1 MIFHIKKYGWM
12 PVVFY
17 IYEQKN
23 GKSRKKRKRRSMINE
38 NKAELISSS
47 QNNRQYRAQRAYV
60 KNKRCMHVIRG
71 SLMFLGSLLILV
83 FNPSE
88 ANRGS
93 FFHLLDPS
101 WSNLFRLSKSFS
113 NLLLVFGCRIAA
125 AVLAMIIHGRIWV
138 VVPLISPW
146 SLMRTI
152 SRHDLDFFPTKNEKR
167 WKRKRLVKVILLE
180 SVKGRLI
187 RKEGVAGFLFMAWC
201 AAAYYIYTIPD
212 AVQHGS
218 VGIGICTSLLNFHT
232 LAVTIFFLDETTLHL
247 LPIIVYTNNNY
258 VENSG
263 AVE

>member
-1 MIFHIKKYGWM
+1 MIFHIKNYGWM

-38 NKAELISSS
+38 NKAVLSSS

-167 WKRKRLVKVILLE
+167 WKRKRLVKEILLE
-180 SVKGRLI
+180 YICQKKANQKGGSSR
-187 RKEGVAGFLFMAWC
+187 FLVYGLVC
-201 AAAYYIYTIPD
+201 CCLLYIYYSWRGPTW
-212 AVQHGS
+212 
-218 VGIGICTSLLNFHT
+218 
-232 LAVTIFFLDETTLHL
+232 
-247 LPIIVYTNNNY
+247 
-258 VENSG
+258 
-263 AVE
+263 